1 MQKKFIV
8 EHHYI
13 LSRRI
18 KVEIVQLVHA
28 EYGTTPII
36 PSGEDTNI
44 DLDALSDDTVQ
55 RIFDI
60 VTEYRARL
68 CKPSLTGHIDE

>member
-1 MQKKFIV
+1 MQKRFIV
-8 EHHYI
+8 EHHHI
-13 LSRRI
+13 LNRRI

-28 EYGTTPII
+28 EYGNGPIV

-44 DLDALSDDTVQ
+44 DLDALSRDTVQ

-60 VTEYRARL
+60 ITERRAAL
-68 CKPSLTGHIDE
+68 CLPSTTGEVDA